1 LLELIQAFDRLLI
14 STAKSIVSL
23 GIFKGLKHVGK
34 AQASTQG
41 KHHASAQSQTCRH
54 ELEEVTLKRLT
65 VVDDDRDIRELL
77 KAFLEKNGFEV
88 TAYESGEALLDNSP
102 QATDLLI
109 LDVGLPGIDGLELCR
124 QLRQSTDLP
133 IIMLTA
139 ADDDIDRILGL
150 ELGADDYMGKPFNPR
165 ELLARVKAL
174 LRRATNHEE
183 VRKDEGELQ
192 IDIYRREVSYSD
204 KPITLTGAEFDL
216 LALFYENQGQIVSR
230 DFLHQQ
236 LKGHPSSPF
245 GRSIDTLV
253 SRLRA
258 KLVSD
263 MGIDP
268 IKSIRGKGYQLVVK

>member
-1 LLELIQAFDRLLI
+1 M
-14 STAKSIVSL
+14 
-23 GIFKGLKHVGK
+23 
-34 AQASTQG
+34 
-41 KHHASAQSQTCRH
+41 
-54 ELEEVTLKRLT
+54 TLKRLT

-77 KAFLEKNGFEV
+77 KAYLEKSGFEV
-88 TAYESGEALLDNSP
+88 TAYDSGEALLDNSHE
-102 QATDLLI
+102 ATDLLI

-150 ELGADDYMGKPFNPR
+150 ELGADDYMGKPFHPR
-165 ELLARVKAL
+165 ELLARIRAL
-174 LRRATNHEE
+174 LRRAATSEDMP
-183 VRKDEGELQ
+183 KDDGELKL
-192 IDIYRREVSYSD
+192 DVHRREVFYGD

-230 DFLHQQ
+230 EFLHQQ
-236 LKGHPSSPF
+236 LNGRPSSPF

-263 MGIDP
+263 MGNDP